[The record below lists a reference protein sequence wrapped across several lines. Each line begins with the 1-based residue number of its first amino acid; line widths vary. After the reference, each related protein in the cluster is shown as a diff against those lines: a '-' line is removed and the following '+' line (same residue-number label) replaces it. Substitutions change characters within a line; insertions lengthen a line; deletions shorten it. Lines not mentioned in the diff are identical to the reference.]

1 MEIIRK
7 NDFVEIEFTGK
18 SNGEIF
24 DTTHPEEAKKIGID
38 ADVKPIIVSVGN
50 QMLLKGFD
58 NFLEGKEIG
67 QKYSLHLRPELA
79 FGPRNPSLIK
89 LIPMRVFREK
99 DLNPYPGMA
108 LQLDNYMTRV
118 LSVSG
123 GRVTVDFN
131 NPLAGKEIDYE
142 FKIKKKITDDKE
154 KVNALQDYFLK
165 QRFEFEIKE
174 DAGNKKVIFK
184 KPEIKPFI
192 DIFKDKFKEMTGLD
206 FLVEEINKKE
216 EKKEN

>member
-1 MEIIRK
+1 METIRK
-7 NDFVEIEFTGK
+7 NDFIEIEFTGK

-24 DTTHPEEAKKIGID
+24 DTTNPDEAKKIGID
-38 ADVKPIIVSVGN
+38 ANVKPLIISVGH

-58 NFLEGKEIG
+58 NFLEGKGID
-67 QKYSLHLRPELA
+67 QKYNLHLRPELA

-89 LIPMRVFREK
+89 LIPMRVFMEK
-99 DLNPYPGMA
+99 NLNPYPGMA
-108 LQLDNYMTRV
+108 LQLDNYITRV

-142 FKIKKKITDDKE
+142 FKIKRKITEDKE
-154 KVNALQDYFLK
+154 KINALLDYFLK

-174 DAGNKKVIFK
+174 DEKEKKVIFK
-184 KPEIKPFI
+184 NQEIKPFI
-192 DIFKDKFKEMTGLD
+192 DMFKDKFKEMTGLI
-206 FLVEEINKKE
+206 FEIEKE
-216 EKKEN
+216 EKKIDK